1 MQSRKTK
8 SNMDEAKELTYHGMP
23 DEEDVMP
30 KVRYEDIPEE
40 RREKWA
46 HNLATFA
53 GVVSNDQEF
62 EEWLAVWMHRL
73 YGNGDYETYIKGV
86 PKKYRDSREDFE
98 RMLQFDLGYH
108 RGEYRHITEFEKWRV
123 ENLDPQIKI
132 LANMAANA
140 PQYDWQD
147 LYSLERQKI
156 LCMRTYFSHSR
167 ISDGNGNFK
176 GRMWMDICLNLLEH
190 IETDGRNIPYAR
202 IKKMNIRNIRGL
214 VSQDLIDDYLSAKE
228 PRRNNVHPDK
238 EFYGR
243 KIYVRKMER
252 LYHLIR
258 LYKTRDW
265 WE

>member
-1 MQSRKTK
+1 
-8 SNMDEAKELTYHGMP
+8 MDEAKELIYHGMEA
-23 DEEDVMP
+23 EEDVMP
-30 KVRYEDIPEE
+30 KVKYEDIPED
-40 RREKWA
+40 RRGKWSS
-46 HNLATFA
+46 HLATFD

-62 EEWLAVWMHRL
+62 EEWLAVWMHNI
-73 YGNGDYETYIKGV
+73 YSDGDYEAYMKRL

-98 RMLQFDLGYH
+98 HMLHGELDFH
-108 RGEYRHITEFEKWRV
+108 RAEYRHITEFEKWRV
-123 ENLDPQIKI
+123 ENLDPEIKK
-132 LANMAANA
+132 LADMAANS

-147 LYSLERQKI
+147 LYALERQKL

-167 ISDGNGNFK
+167 ISDGDGNFA
-176 GRMWMDICLNLLEH
+176 GRMWMDICLSLLEY
-190 IETDGRNIPYAR
+190 IESDGMNIPYAR
-202 IKKMNIRNIRGL
+202 IKKMNIRNVKGL
-214 VSQDLIDDYLSAKE
+214 VGNDAIKDYLEAKE
-228 PRRNNVHPDK
+228 PMKNSHHPDK

>member
-1 MQSRKTK
+1 
-8 SNMDEAKELTYHGMP
+8 MDDAKELIYHGIQA
-23 DEEDVMP
+23 EEDVMP
-30 KVRYEDIPEE
+30 KVKYEDIPED
-40 RREKWA
+40 RREKWSS
-46 HNLATFA
+46 HLATFD

-62 EEWLAVWMHRL
+62 EEWLAVWMHNI
-73 YGNGDYETYIKGV
+73 YSDGDYEAYIKKL

-98 RMLQFDLGYH
+98 RMLHGDLDYH
-108 RGEYRHITEFEKWRV
+108 RSEYRHITEFKKWRV
-123 ENLDPQIKI
+123 ENLDPEIRK
-132 LANMAANA
+132 LTDMAANA

-147 LYSLERQKI
+147 LYALERQKL

-167 ISDGNGNFK
+167 IADEYGHFEGDI
-176 GRMWMDICLNLLEH
+176 WLDICLSLLEY
-190 IETDGRNIPYAR
+190 IEADGAIIPYEKIR
-202 IKKMNIRNIRGL
+202 KMNIRNVRGL
-214 VSQDLIDDYLSAKE
+214 VGQDVIDDYISAKE
-228 PRRNNVHPDK
+228 PRKSGIGLDK